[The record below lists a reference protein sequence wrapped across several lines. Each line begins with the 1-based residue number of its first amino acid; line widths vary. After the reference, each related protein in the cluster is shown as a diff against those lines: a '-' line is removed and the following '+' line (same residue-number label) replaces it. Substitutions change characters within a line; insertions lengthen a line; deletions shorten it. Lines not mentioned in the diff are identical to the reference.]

1 MRRLT
6 DLFRAEPRARSFFVL
21 LIQSSFGTG
30 AAYVALLLVAYDR
43 FRSPWAIS
51 LVLVADLVPPMLLG
65 VVFGAAADRWSRK
78 ACAVVADAVRAV
90 AFVGI
95 ALVDS
100 FPVTVAFALLAGGG
114 AAVVLAAAGAGLP
127 PPGGEGRLP

>member
-1 MRRLT
+1 MT
-6 DLFRAEPRARSFFVL
+6 
-21 LIQSSFGTG
+21 QSSLGTG

-65 VVFGAAADRWSRK
+65 PVFGAAADRWSRK
-78 ACAVVADAVRAV
+78 TCAIIADAVRAV

-95 ALVDS
+95 ALVDG
-100 FPVTVAFALLAGGG
+100 FLPTVADRKAH
-114 AAVVLAAAGAGLP
+114 V
-127 PPGGEGRLP
+127 